1 MELSA
6 DDIQEQRFHDAWR
19 GYNQEEVDDF
29 LDRVAEVLERAQRE
43 NAALNQRVSELEQ
56 TVATSRET
64 EEMLKTTLVSA
75 QQAAEE
81 AKAKARAQAEM
92 MLKEAEARAR
102 KTNEETREKKA
113 STEADIRRRMQDAER
128 EHQARTREL
137 DASVDRLREFET
149 ELKQRLKAFLTQQ
162 AKALETLTEK
172 EPPKI
177 RASADPHR
185 GAYSMR
191 EVRVSERAD
200 TPTKSAEGPPQ
211 ESSTEGSNGADE
223 RNEVVLEREEEG
235 ASFGRRLRRSF
246 SLRDDA

>member
-29 LDRVAEVLERAQRE
+29 LDRVAEVLERSQRE
-43 NAALNQRVSELEQ
+43 NVALNQRVSELEQ

-75 QQAAEE
+75 QQAAED

-92 MLKEAEARAR
+92 MVKEAEARAR

-128 EHQARTREL
+128 EYQARRRDL
-137 DASVDRLREFET
+137 DSSIDHLRGFET
-149 ELKQRLKAFLTQQ
+149 ELKQRLKTFLAQQ
-162 AKALETLTEK
+162 ARALETLTEK
-172 EPPKI
+172 EPPTI

-185 GAYSMR
+185 GAYSAR
-191 EVRVSERAD
+191 EVRISERAD
-200 TPTKSAEGPPQ
+200 TPTKAEEASTQEASA
-211 ESSTEGSNGADE
+211 EGSNGAEE
-223 RNEVVLEREEEG
+223 RNEVVLDREEEE
-235 ASFGRRLRRSF
+235 ASFGKRLRRSF